1 MIGWTLVEPCCG
13 SAALTLHLLG
23 ARRSLVPYQGTKW
36 SLRMELDGIV
46 RRLGYWGAPDHAILV
61 DVAPWSAAIAAV
73 LRQRDAVLA
82 ALRPLV
88 ERGTADPAG
97 LYAELSGAPVP
108 EGQAEM
114 AATLLWLQRMNFA
127 SKAVGAVGGRWST
140 HGLNTTAAY
149 GRAGTER
156 FGAVRPLGPALLE
169 AVELA
174 PTARHVE
181 AFIGY
186 PLLDVTRP
194 TLVYLDP
201 PYQGT
206 TPYPSGTLSRFG
218 VVDAAREWAEQGASV
233 IVSEC
238 EPIAELVADG
248 WEAMELRGPGRTQSR
263 QQFRMATRGSEWV
276 TVWRTA

>member
-23 ARRSLVPYQGTKW
+23 ARRALVPYQGTKW
-36 SLRMELDGIV
+36 SLRRELEGIV

-97 LYAELSGAPVP
+97 LYAELSRAPVP
-108 EGQAEM
+108 DGQAEM
-114 AATLLWLQRMNFA
+114 AATLLWLQRMNFS
-127 SKAVGAVGGRWST
+127 SKAVGAVDGRWRT

-156 FGAVRPLGPALLE
+156 FGACRPLGPALLD
-169 AVELA
+169 AVEWA
-174 PTARHVE
+174 PRFGSVA
-181 AFIGY
+181 AFVGA
-186 PLLDVTRP
+186 PALDVVGP

-201 PYQGT
+201 PYHGT
-206 TPYPSGTLSRFG
+206 TGYPSGTLSRFG

-233 IVSEC
+233 IVSEAQ
-238 EPIAELVADG
+238 PIAELVADG
-248 WEAMELRGPGRTQSR
+248 WEAMELRGPGHAQGR
-263 QQFRMATRGSEWV
+263 QQFRWATRGSEWV
-276 TVWRTA
+276 TVWRSR